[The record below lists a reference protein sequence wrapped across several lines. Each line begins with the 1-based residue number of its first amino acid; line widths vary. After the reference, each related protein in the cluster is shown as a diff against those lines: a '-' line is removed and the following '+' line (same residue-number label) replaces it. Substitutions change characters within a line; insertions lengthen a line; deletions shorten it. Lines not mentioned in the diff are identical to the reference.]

1 MDPYDLPDEF
11 SHLQAQ
17 DMSKLGFMQ
26 DLIRGIKKIVDA
38 SSVDDNTVNE
48 NNIVQNVAGNIA
60 PLLDRAFLCIEDSEF
75 KKADEL
81 LEQVLN
87 RNPREPKAYIGKLL
101 CELRLNGE
109 EKLLTIKKPLNNY
122 GNYKKAIRFGE
133 GNYIDKI
140 KKYNDDIINEINQN
154 ILEIEQQI
162 RDINRKIE
170 QKELEQNDIRNS
182 FSKRKGE
189 LEQAIREQE
198 QKKKEI
204 EQEMKKQYDKMEC
217 EYTELSRKRKNSTP
231 LHSIFKTKSEDRM
244 IEDLQKL
251 NDAMRTLKKS
261 IVSNPQILECEEMI
275 SKLKIEYDNQLEK
288 ADILIAQIIK
298 NVNEMKQELSELE
311 NKKQEQLGLLN
322 S

>member
-1 MDPYDLPDEF
+1 M
-11 SHLQAQ
+11 
-17 DMSKLGFMQ
+17 
-26 DLIRGIKKIVDA
+26 
-38 SSVDDNTVNE
+38 
-48 NNIVQNVAGNIA
+48 
-60 PLLDRAFLCIEDSEF
+60 
-75 KKADEL
+75 
-81 LEQVLN
+81 
-87 RNPREPKAYIGKLL
+87 
-101 CELRLNGE
+101 
-109 EKLLTIKKPLNNY
+109 
-122 GNYKKAIRFGE
+122 
-133 GNYIDKI
+133 
-140 KKYNDDIINEINQN
+140 
-154 ILEIEQQI
+154 EIEQQI
-162 RDINRKIE
+162 SDINRKIE

-231 LHSIFKTKSEDRM
+231 LHSIFKTKSEDKMIEDKM
-244 IEDLQKL
+244 IEDLEKL
-251 NDAMRTLKKS
+251 NNAMRLLKKS